1 MAKYKLTED
10 GVLDTETSA
19 NIPDS
24 TGNRHWVEYQEWL
37 GEGNT
42 PDPADVYVAGWDNE
56 GRGNRDGMLTA
67 SDWTQLADSPLAA
80 PKKAEWATYRQ
91 ELRDLPA
98 TYPTYGD
105 VVWPT
110 EPAA

>member
-1 MAKYKLTED
+1 MAKYKLIEN
-10 GVLDTETSA
+10 GVFDTETGA
-19 NIPDS
+19 NIPDDA
-24 TGNRHWVEYQEWL
+24 GNRHWVEYQEWL
-37 GEGNT
+37 AEPNT
-42 PDPADVYVAGWDNE
+42 PDPADVISGTWDTD
-56 GRGNRDGMLTA
+56 GRGNRDAKLA
-67 SDWTQLADSPLAA
+67 ACDWTQLADSPLDA

>member
-1 MAKYKLTED
+1 MAKYKLTEY
-10 GVLDTETSA
+10 GVLDTETGA
-19 NIPDS
+19 NIPDADD
-24 TGNRHWVEYQEWL
+24 NRHWVEYQEWL
-37 GEGNT
+37 AVPNT
-42 PDPADVYVAGWDNE
+42 PDPADVVSGTWETD

-67 SDWTQLADSPLAA
+67 SDWTQLADSPLTA

-98 TYPTYGD
+98 TYPDYGT

-110 EPAA
+110 EPTA